1 MRFLFFIGI
10 IIFMVFHCVLYS
22 QINITYK
29 DFINTYLNNSGM
41 YQNVQKETLDI
52 LTSNPQMNK
61 LFDDGIKS
69 FTFNEIMG
77 IIRNPEAMLDT
88 TTNESVIL
96 LFGTTLAYLEI
107 ADAQV
112 ETSKY
117 IMNALQR
124 KAAFNTASGNNNGIL
139 IPMHTPIGSFD
150 INFYTDAPLMQL
162 DYIIN
167 KPANQTDYESI
178 SKAIEMLPIPHINAY
193 FQINFGPVPLA
204 LTLRGGMSFGF
215 KELYGAAVNDVEIE
229 SLGWNIGASLKAYL
243 FRTKYFFGD
252 IRTDFNYDATVLNL
266 AANNRYIYVPLRL
279 GFLGGTDTG
288 VVFNGNAFIKSKWQ
302 TFTVSPK
309 VVFGFKFKEE
319 VKYIK
324 YFSAYAAL
332 SADIAFGNVDFNM
345 GINGMGSYA
354 NIVGNSITVNELYIP
369 HTSAASKYVL
379 CDIRLSLGV
388 DIFYQS
394 LSFEFGF
401 LTKQFGISLIPI
413 NIRF

>member
-69 FTFNEIMG
+69 FTFNELMG

-139 IPMHTPIGSFD
+139 IPMHTPIGSFG

-204 LTLRGGMSFGF
+204 LTLRGGMAFGF

-252 IRTDFNYDATVLNL
+252 IRADLNYDEGNLNL
-266 AANNRYIYVPLRL
+266 NARDRYIYIPLRL

-288 VVFNGNAFIKSKWQ
+288 VVFNGNAFLQSKWK
-302 TFTVSPK
+302 TFSLSPK
-309 VVFGFKFKEE
+309 LVFGFKMQDK
-319 VKYIK
+319 VPVIQYLAA
-324 YFSAYAAL
+324 YFSVG
-332 SADIAFGNVDFNM
+332 ADIIFGRKKKKI
-345 GINGMGSYA
+345 GINGIGSYA
-354 NIVGNSITVNELYIP
+354 NIVNNSIKVDDLYIP
-369 HTSAASKYVL
+369 NTSLESYYKFY
-379 CDIRLSLGV
+379 DMRIGFYF

-394 LSFEFGF
+394 FAIEYGIF
-401 LTKQFGISLIPI
+401 TKQFSVSFIPI